1 MALLVSRFGALAS
14 FSARLADSSQS
25 HRWCFRTIAEFI
37 TKATGYS
44 HTDRLGSRPS
54 AILRPSN
61 IQETICTGSDFFHM
75 LPEVSH
81 HLGWFVEQETDST
94 VLLQAYSWREMVSKW
109 RLLA

>member
-1 MALLVSRFGALAS
+1 MALLVSPILSSISSLLGVLTLPP
-14 FSARLADSSQS
+14 FSYSAPHQLPSTQPS
-25 HRWCFRTIAEFI
+25 WCFRTISEFI

-75 LPEVSH
+75 LPE
-81 HLGWFVEQETDST
+81 
-94 VLLQAYSWREMVSKW
+94 AYSWREMVSKW